1 MQTGNFVAMLRLEPQ
16 AQILGEERVIAIPLA
31 FLIEGQKQQLTL
43 LD

>member
-1 MQTGNFVAMLRLEPQ
+1 LPSSDLEPQ
-16 AQILGEERVIAIPLA
+16 AQILGEERVDSDTLA